1 VLEALSLALVNKGGQ
16 TLLSL
21 LPFFFLKN
29 LGYLD
34 INRFRCRLKKNRM
47 RENAMFNNNEI
58 IKKLKTAIFFF

>member
-1 VLEALSLALVNKGGQ
+1 MLEALSLALVNKEGQ

-21 LPFFFLKN
+21 PPFFLKN